1 MTEPIKLNRSAK
13 AFSMRE
19 LQEWLTA
26 VRDSQYDPCWLEA
39 LGEFW
44 NDDDMVLVLSGQP
57 LTDAVSKVGTSVG
70 CNPAQMAA
78 LAVRRYLV
86 QISLLGNLP
95 HGTIPKIK
103 TQLHGDAIWIW
114 HRGYNMIE
122 TDPLRK
128 DVRKYA

>member
-44 NDDDMVLVLSGQP
+44 NDDDMVLGLSGQP
-57 LTDAVSKVGTSVG
+57 LTDAVAKVGTSVG

-95 HGTIPKIK
+95 QETIPKIK

>member
-1 MTEPIKLNRSAK
+1 MTEQIKLNRSAK

-26 VRDSQYDPCWLEA
+26 VRDSQYDPYWLEA

-44 NDDDMVLVLSGQP
+44 HDDGMVLVLSGQP
-57 LTDAVSKVGTSVG
+57 LTDAVSKVGTRVG

-95 HGTIPKIK
+95 QETIPKIK